1 MASGQTSLT
10 NVVLKRIPE
19 KWYVEFSDVVSK
31 VNFNLLIKE
40 INLMFASRKSW
51 FFKTSHNAVLPLCQ
65 QVAFFATPELWLTSL
80 ICGHVVVSSQAQT
93 ENFTPCP
100 WSPLTSRMTHY
111 TTSKK
116 CEATVYHWLY
126 WDNLIARFWWILW
139 EADLLIAVLSQALNA
154 QNVTGPF
161 VRTPL
166 NTHLRLR
173 SCKCFS
179 FRAPEWLWDNNQL
192 NIWWRLGYITWL
204 NLWGLLCWQRP
215 CEAVKD
221 SMHPSQ
227 RKSRVGQ
234 SSGEEEEGR
243 GRGHLTDGLSEWIID
258 RGLLTDAA
266 SINSSKP
273 LWWITADKQAH

>member
-1 MASGQTSLT
+1 
-10 NVVLKRIPE
+10 
-19 KWYVEFSDVVSK
+19 
-31 VNFNLLIKE
+31 
-40 INLMFASRKSW
+40 
-51 FFKTSHNAVLPLCQ
+51 
-65 QVAFFATPELWLTSL
+65 
-80 ICGHVVVSSQAQT
+80 
-93 ENFTPCP
+93 
-100 WSPLTSRMTHY
+100 MTHY

-126 WDNLIARFWWILW
+126 WDHLIARFCWILW

-154 QNVTGPF
+154 QNATSPF
-161 VRTPL
+161 LRSPL

-179 FRAPEWLWDNNQL
+179 FRAAEWLWDNNWL

-204 NLWGLLCWQRP
+204 NLWGLLCWQWP

-221 SMHPSQ
+221 SVHPSR
-227 RKSRVGQ
+227 RKSRVGK

-273 LWWITADKQAH
+273 LWWITADKQADKANVFVTKSGDDVTASSHSFTHQNIAVIEQCSEIDQIIHCLCACFNRASRYAT